1 MHSRVQDQAGRAWRN
16 SVRWVLAAWCCV
28 MLATIAAPY
37 ARAQAVAGWEPVCSA
52 SGPSHWVPG
61 PAGDE
66 VVPALHAIDCALCLP
81 ALAPPP
87 AARFMALPVRI
98 ALESRIWHAGSLPRF
113 AGLLPPARAPPL

>member
-1 MHSRVQDQAGRAWRN
+1 
-16 SVRWVLAAWCCV
+16 
-28 MLATIAAPY
+28 MLATIAAPC

-66 VVPALHAIDCALCLP
+66 VAPALHAIDCALCLP

-87 AARFMALPVRI
+87 AAQFMALPVRI